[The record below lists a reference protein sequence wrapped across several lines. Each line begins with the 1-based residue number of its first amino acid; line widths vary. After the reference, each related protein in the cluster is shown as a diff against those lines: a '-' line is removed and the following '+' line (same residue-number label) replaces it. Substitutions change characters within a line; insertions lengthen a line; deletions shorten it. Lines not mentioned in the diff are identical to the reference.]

1 MRLEQASRLVI
12 FTSVLA
18 FTGVLVATLL
28 GVRLQR
34 TQRTFERRV
43 QEEAKCGDA
52 EDRSRR

>member
-28 GVRLQR
+28 GVRLQGA
-34 TQRTFERRV
+34 QRTFERRV